1 MDEAKIIID
10 RLRKRVAEIVAQN
23 GRLGE
28 NLDKRTA
35 ERDRAL
41 VRVKE
46 LERQAGELEERV
58 RVLELAEGMKGA
70 AGSTG
75 AARLRV
81 GRLLRE
87 VDQCIALMNR

>member
-1 MDEAKIIID
+1 MNEARIIID
-10 RLRKRVAEIVAQN
+10 RLRERVAEIVARN
-23 GRLGE
+23 GKLEE

-41 VRVKE
+41 VRMKE
-46 LERQAGELEERV
+46 SEQRAAELEERV
-58 RVLELAEGMKGA
+58 RVLELAAGIKGA
-70 AGSTG
+70 AGSTR
-75 AARLRV
+75 AARVRV